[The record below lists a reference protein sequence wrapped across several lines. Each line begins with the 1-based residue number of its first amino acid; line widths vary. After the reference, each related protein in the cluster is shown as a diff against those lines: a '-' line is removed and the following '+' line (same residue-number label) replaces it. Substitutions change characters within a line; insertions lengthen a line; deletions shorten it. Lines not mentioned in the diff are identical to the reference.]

1 METEAWTTSLGRQLL
16 ALENEKANY
25 AAICTLEDDLKKA
38 FNTLKHI
45 RRCYVKRSHDHLS
58 QN

>member
-16 ALENEKANY
+16 ALENDGANY
-25 AAICTLEDDLKKA
+25 AAICILEDDLKKA

-45 RRCYVKRSHDHLS
+45 RRCYVKEVAR
-58 QN
+58 

>member
-16 ALENEKANY
+16 ALENQKANY
-25 AAICTLEDDLKKA
+25 AAICILEDDLKSA

-45 RRCYVKRSHDHLS
+45 RRCYAKRSHDHLS

>member
-25 AAICTLEDDLKKA
+25 AAICILEDDLKCA

-45 RRCYVKRSHDHLS
+45 RRCYQKEATK
-58 QN
+58 

>member
-16 ALENEKANY
+16 ALENQKANY
-25 AAICTLEDDLKKA
+25 AAICILEDDLKKA

-45 RRCYVKRSHDHLS
+45 RRCYVKEVAR
-58 QN
+58 

>member
-16 ALENEKANY
+16 ALENDGADYATVCKIEDELKA
-25 AAICTLEDDLKKA
+25 A

-45 RRCYVKRSHDHLS
+45 RRCYIKEVAR
-58 QN
+58 